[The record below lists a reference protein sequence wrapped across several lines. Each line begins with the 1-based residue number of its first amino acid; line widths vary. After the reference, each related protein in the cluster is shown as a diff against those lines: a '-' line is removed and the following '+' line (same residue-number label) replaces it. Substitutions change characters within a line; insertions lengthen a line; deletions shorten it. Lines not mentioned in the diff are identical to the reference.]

1 MLRGNT
7 LGWTTISSKRRSDT
21 PSPFMLG
28 KLRQT
33 PAFGGGGGGGGL
45 LGLSTDLTYFLHKKY
60 EHEKVTSTGHGR
72 ATDGKKRY
80 THFERFKSIN
90 VQYSDG

>member
-1 MLRGNT
+1 MLRVNT

-21 PSPFMLG
+21 P
-28 KLRQT
+28 
-33 PAFGGGGGGGGL
+33 AFGRGGGEEGGGL

>member
-1 MLRGNT
+1 MILQALHAREAEINSGFWRG
-7 LGWTTISSKRRSDT
+7 GR
-21 PSPFMLG
+21 G
-28 KLRQT
+28 V
-33 PAFGGGGGGGGL
+33 GGL